1 MIKPWKP
8 TALDL
13 ILSAAIA
20 IGFPFLASLLYAETG
35 ALLPM
40 ILYYGLAWGIVKW
53 RRGSTGYFNKPIQK
67 IPLIFYINVGVIL
80 IALILAYLSRITIDQ
95 PDIIGILLT
104 AVLWATINASSEQLL
119 WIYIFEAWDLSGIFS
134 KKRHGKLITRA
145 VGLILFTAFVGLIHV
160 MFWVNF
166 LHTVDSIQLV
176 GVFFVIITTVSGY
189 LHLVVWRKSS
199 QMVFTF
205 IPHFMLNLI
214 PLIWTGY
221 SILPYLIK

>member
-1 MIKPWKP
+1 MF
-8 TALDL
+8 
-13 ILSAAIA
+13 S
-20 IGFPFLASLLYAETG
+20 FPVA
-35 ALLPM
+35 
-40 ILYYGLAWGIVKW
+40 
-53 RRGSTGYFNKPIQK
+53 IQK
-67 IPLIFYINVGVIL
+67 SLHFENRAIFYINVGVIL

-95 PDIIGILLT
+95 PALIGILLT

-119 WIYIFEAWDLSGIFS
+119 WIYIFEAWDLSGTFRNI
-134 KKRHGKLITRA
+134 RHGKLINRA
-145 VGLILFTAFVGLIHV
+145 IGLILFTAFVGLIHV

-166 LHTVDSIQLV
+166 LHTVDSTQLV

-221 SILPYLIK
+221 SILPYLIR

>member
-13 ILSAAIA
+13 ILSSAIA
-20 IGFPFLASLLYAETG
+20 IAFPFLASFLYAKTG

-40 ILYYGLAWGIVKW
+40 LLYYGLAWGVVKW
-53 RRGSTGYFNKPIQK
+53 RRGSTGYFYKPIQN
-67 IPLIFYINVGVIL
+67 IPLIFYINVAVIL
-80 IALILAYLSRITIDQ
+80 LALILAYLSRITIDQ

-119 WIYIFEAWDLSGIFS
+119 WIYIFEAWDLSGTFS
-134 KKRHGKLITRA
+134 KNKHSKHLNRA
-145 VGLILFTAFVGLIHV
+145 VGLILFTAFVGMIHV

-166 LHTVDSIQLV
+166 LHTVDSTQLV

>member
-13 ILSAAIA
+13 ILSAVIA
-20 IGFPFLASLLYAETG
+20 IGFPFLASLLYTETG

-40 ILYYGLAWGIVKW
+40 IFYYVLAWGIVKW

-67 IPLIFYINVGVIL
+67 VPLIFYINVGVIL
-80 IALILAYLSRITIDQ
+80 LALILAYLSRITIDQ

-134 KKRHGKLITRA
+134 KKRHIMIGILSNCFLIFTVRPLPLSRINRNQK
-145 VGLILFTAFVGLIHV
+145 GLSQRRKARKEK
-160 MFWVNF
+160 
-166 LHTVDSIQLV
+166 
-176 GVFFVIITTVSGY
+176 Y
-189 LHLVVWRKSS
+189 L
-199 QMVFTF
+199 
-205 IPHFMLNLI
+205 P
-214 PLIWTGY
+214 G
-221 SILPYLIK
+221 